1 MIGIIRTA
9 ALSILAMSFV
19 AHAGAADWE
28 EGKHYQELDS
38 KVRTASDSGIEVAEV
53 FWYGCPHCYTFKPLI
68 ESWAEDRPD
77 DVDYVKI
84 PAALGQSWE
93 PHAKAFYAL
102 EAMDELDKVHD
113 ALFEALAGERRP
125 LNSGEALADFVAEHD
140 VDGEEFLKNYNSFG
154 VDSKMQKA
162 QSKIRGARVTGTP
175 TMIVN
180 GKYRVTASMAGGHE
194 AVLEVVDYLVEQERA
209 GQAE

>member
-1 MIGIIRTA
+1 MNGIIRNA

-19 AHAGAADWE
+19 VQASAATWE

-38 KVRTASDSGIEVAEV
+38 PVRTASNDGIEVAEV

-68 ESWAEDRPD
+68 ENWVENSPE
-77 DVDYVKI
+77 YVNYVNI
-84 PAALGQSWE
+84 PAALGSSWE

-102 EAMDELDKVHD
+102 QTMGELDKVHD
-113 ALFEALAGERRP
+113 ALFKALADERRP
-125 LNSGEALADFVAEHD
+125 LNSGEALADFVANHD

-154 VDSKMQKA
+154 VNAKMQQA

-180 GKYRVTASMAGGHE
+180 GKYRITASMAGGHE

-209 GQAE
+209 GQGE